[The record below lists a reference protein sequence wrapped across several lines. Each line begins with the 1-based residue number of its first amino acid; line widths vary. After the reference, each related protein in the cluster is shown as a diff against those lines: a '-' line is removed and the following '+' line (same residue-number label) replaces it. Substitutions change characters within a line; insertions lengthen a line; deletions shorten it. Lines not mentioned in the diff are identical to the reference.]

1 MEAIATRLLAIASR
15 VEAVAIS
22 YLFLW
27 HCKKNS
33 VGAQFVLALL
43 FDSCAMRVSGT
54 WPEAL
59 LLPKDLEEEVGTLAV
74 VVKIRS

>member
-1 MEAIATRLLAIASR
+1 
-15 VEAVAIS
+15 
-22 YLFLW
+22 
-27 HCKKNS
+27 
-33 VGAQFVLALL
+33 
-43 FDSCAMRVSGT
+43 MRVSGT